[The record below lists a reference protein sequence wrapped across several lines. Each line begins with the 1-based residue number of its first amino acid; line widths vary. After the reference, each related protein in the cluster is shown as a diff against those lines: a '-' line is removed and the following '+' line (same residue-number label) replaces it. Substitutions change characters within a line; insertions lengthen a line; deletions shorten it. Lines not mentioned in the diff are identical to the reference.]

1 MHWTVHFCVRW
12 QFSKVPK
19 KNTLLSDGNTWH
31 ICLTGSGAFISFPVS
46 QTATHCQTNKK
57 SCHTPSRQTVWPFVT
72 WTNSLSFSV
81 WSECWYLQNVL
92 ILNLCLLVLFVFL
105 LSYLFFM
112 FDKCHSSRRLTL
124 LLFDLHSL
132 VYYLIVTWIQSL
144 TVLTRY
150 NLQVEQTGALANCIA
165 RGTLVESW
173 GTGADV
179 SQCYSALHLVWRTHT
194 EPNRNK
200 SD

>member
-105 LSYLFFM
+105 LSYLFFNVWQVSLKQKTN
-112 FDKCHSSRRLTL
+112 FTAFWSTQPS
-124 LLFDLHSL
+124 LLFF
-132 VYYLIVTWIQSL
+132 TWIQSL
-144 TVLTRY
+144 SVLTRY